1 MRHAGLRTSCRD
13 RSTPWHRAWS
23 ASASKRDL
31 PDTSTWGRIVADAV
45 SEGIGL
51 LDEVGQAVAPNLA
64 AELADVKRRLSALEA
79 RSARE

>member
-1 MRHAGLRTSCRD
+1 M
-13 RSTPWHRAWS
+13 
-23 ASASKRDL
+23 
-31 PDTSTWGRIVADAV
+31 ADAV